1 MNRFFRNLPFAGKLL
16 IIGFIPFI
24 FLIYLIIQVYHE
36 KNEKL
41 TVLNHYIDRVHQ
53 SATRSAL
60 IGALQEERKLSFD
73 YALGKT
79 GYNDVKNI
87 RPVTDSLLAAVDKSN
102 DPAVEKFREYTSIDR
117 LVQTR
122 NHIDSNKE
130 DPNLI
135 MHNYSNTI
143 FRLNTLNTIPDNI
156 YLRPVYKDMV
166 AQKLLTEM
174 STYLGIIRSNIYN
187 VLVTRKYIVETL
199 IGTLGTYDVYRSY
212 EKEFLLKS
220 SPEAIKAYQD
230 AKKNP
235 DLKTTNQYIDSV
247 FKNFGFDSS
256 LTADQ
261 WWQISNEGIGR
272 ITGLQN
278 TIWNRI
284 ETKVQSIYKDE
295 QRARDTTL
303 FFFVLI
309 LNIFIVL
316 MIYTVA
322 VTTRM
327 LRDLKIAAEKIAKG
341 STQVK
346 VKQESNDVIGN
357 LADCIAE
364 IAQSNN
370 ELAEAAK
377 AIGNGNFNVQV
388 KPRSNDDVL
397 ANSIIQMKE
406 ALRLYSEKMEA
417 LVKQRT
423 EALESSNRDL
433 QRFAHVVS
441 HDLKEPLR
449 KISMFSE
456 RLIMDESNTLSADS
470 KNYLV
475 KIGQSAIRMSN
486 MIDGILA
493 YYSVHAVHESF
504 EISDLKAIAENIK
517 SDLELLIEQ
526 KSATITIGN
535 LPQVEGIPVLLNQL
549 FYNLINNSLK
559 FSREE
564 VPPHISIDC
573 RKKNG
578 EKSFT
583 ANDVFYEITVKDN
596 GIGFEA
602 DSTEKIFGIFSRLH
616 PQTMYEGTGLGLA
629 LCKRIVEF
637 HNGKIWAESN
647 GEGAVFKILLPQKQ
661 GVSAM
666 LNN

>member
-24 FLIYLIIQVYHE
+24 FLIYLLIQVYHE
-36 KNEKL
+36 KSEKL
-41 TVLNHYIDRVHQ
+41 TILNHYIDRVHQ
-53 SATRSAL
+53 SATLSSL
-60 IGALQEERKLSFD
+60 IGALQEERKQSFD
-73 YALGKT
+73 YALGKA
-79 GYNDVKNI
+79 GYSDVKNI

-117 LVQTR
+117 LMQTR
-122 NHIDSNKE
+122 SRIDSNKE

-143 FRLNTLNTIPDNI
+143 FRLNTLNAIPDNI

-199 IGTLGTYDVYRSY
+199 IGTLGTYDVYQSY

-230 AKKNP
+230 AKKNS

-247 FKNFGFDSS
+247 FKNFRFDSS

-261 WWQISNEGIGR
+261 WWQISNEGLER
-272 ITGLQN
+272 ITGLQQN
-278 TIWNRI
+278 IWSRI
-284 ETKVQSIYKDE
+284 ENKVQSINKAE
-295 QRARDTTL
+295 QRGRDTTL
-303 FFFVLI
+303 FFFVLV

-322 VTTRM
+322 LTTRM
-327 LRDLKIAAEKIAKG
+327 LRDLKTAAEKIAKG

-346 VKQESNDVIGN
+346 VKHESNDVIGS

-364 IAQSNN
+364 IAQSNH
-370 ELAEAAK
+370 ELAGAAK
-377 AIGNGNFNVQV
+377 AIGNGDFHVAV
-388 KPRSNDDVL
+388 KPRSDEDVL

-423 EALESSNRDL
+423 EALESSNSDL

-449 KISMFSE
+449 KISMFAE
-456 RLIMDESNTLSADS
+456 RLVMDEGNTLSANS

-475 KIGQSAIRMSN
+475 KIGQSAVRMSN

-493 YYSVHAVHESF
+493 YYSVHTIHESF
-504 EISDLKAIAENIK
+504 GIADLKAIAENIK

-526 KSATITIGN
+526 KSATIIIGN
-535 LPQVEGIPVLLNQL
+535 LPQVEGVPVLLNQL

-564 VPPHISIDC
+564 VAPRITIDS

-578 EKSFT
+578 ENHSA

-602 DSTEKIFGIFSRLH
+602 ESAEKIFGIFSRLH
-616 PQTMYEGTGLGLA
+616 PQTRYEGTGLGLA
-629 LCKRIVEF
+629 LCKRIVEY

-661 GVSAM
+661 EVNTV

>member
-1 MNRFFRNLPFAGKLL
+1 M
-16 IIGFIPFI
+16 
-24 FLIYLIIQVYHE
+24 IYLLIQVYQE

-41 TVLNHYIDRVHQ
+41 TILNLYIDRVHQ
-53 SATRSAL
+53 SATLSSL

-73 YALGKT
+73 YALGKA
-79 GYNDVKNI
+79 GYSDVKNI

-117 LVQTR
+117 LMQTR
-122 NHIDSNKE
+122 SHIDSNKE

-143 FRLNTLNTIPDNI
+143 FRLNTLNTVPDNI

-166 AQKLLTEM
+166 AQKLLTEI
-174 STYLGIIRSNIYN
+174 STYLGIIRSNVYN

-199 IGTLGTYDVYRSY
+199 IGTLGTYDVYKSY
-212 EKEFLLKS
+212 ENEFLMKS
-220 SPEAIKAYQD
+220 SLEAIKAYQD
-230 AKKNP
+230 AKENS
-235 DLKTTNQYIDSV
+235 DLETTNQYIDSV

-261 WWQISNEGIGR
+261 WWKISNEGLER
-272 ITGLQN
+272 ITGLQH
-278 TIWNRI
+278 TIWSRI
-284 ETKVQSIYKDE
+284 ENKVQSINKAE
-295 QRARDTTL
+295 QKVRDTTL
-303 FFFVLI
+303 FFFVLV

-327 LRDLKIAAEKIAKG
+327 LRDLKTAAEKIAKG

-346 VKQESNDVIGN
+346 VKRESNDAIGS

-364 IAQSNN
+364 IAQSNH
-370 ELAEAAK
+370 ELAGAAK
-377 AIGNGNFNVQV
+377 AIGNGDFHVAV
-388 KPRSNDDVL
+388 KPRSDEDVL

-417 LVKQRT
+417 LVKERT
-423 EALESSNRDL
+423 EALENSNRDL

-449 KISMFSE
+449 KISMFAE
-456 RLIMDESNTLSADS
+456 RLVMDESNTLSADS

-475 KIGQSAIRMSN
+475 KIGQSSVRMSH

-493 YYSVHAVHESF
+493 YYSVHPVHESF
-504 EISDLKAIAENIK
+504 EIADLKAIARNIK

-526 KSATITIGN
+526 KSATIIIGD
-535 LPQVEGIPVLLNQL
+535 LPQVEGVPVLLNQL

-559 FSREE
+559 FSRKE
-564 VPPHISIDC
+564 VPPRITVDS

-578 EKSFT
+578 ENHS
-583 ANDVFYEITVKDN
+583 AADDVFYEITVKDN

-602 DSTEKIFGIFSRLH
+602 DSAEKIFGIFSRLH
-616 PQTMYEGTGLGLA
+616 PQTSYEGTGLGLA
-629 LCKRIVEF
+629 LCKRIVEY
-637 HNGKIWAESN
+637 HKGKIWAESN
-647 GEGAVFKILLPQKQ
+647 EEGAVFKILLPQKQ
-661 GVSAM
+661 GVYAVV
-666 LNN
+666 NN